1 MMLEY
6 MINLQKC
13 YLPRRWCYTDL
24 QLDYPYC
31 KKSYKK
37 IVIDINKRQVLDADP
52 KAMQQVYFLN
62 NLKI

>member
-1 MMLEY
+1 MTTEL
-6 MINLQKC
+6 L
-13 YLPRRWCYTDL
+13 
-24 QLDYPYC
+24 LDCPYC

-37 IVIDINKRQVLDADP
+37 IVIDINKRQILDADP